1 VHKAR
6 FCLGGHRDF
15 LKHRIVHTASTLSQ
29 NSTRLILSLAA
40 ILGWDVWTTDVQQA
54 YLQSAQKLQKEI
66 FLKTDA
72 LELGPNEFLKLVLPL
87 YGLSEAG
94 DYWGETLA
102 NHHLLG
108 LRFEQSPI
116 DFSSFVK
123 RIGKRLV
130 GISGTYVDDMLSA
143 AEPEMKQFLEDSIRD
158 EFDCKPSQNVDS
170 PVTFVGLDLERC
182 SDGFQA
188 SMRSYIDRL
197 QPILLSADF
206 DVYRRLRAQ
215 LLWVANARPDICAFI
230 SFCSSVTA
238 CTFTTKDIAAI
249 NERVRVLTETNAD
262 VSLKFPALDVETL
275 HLLVYTD
282 ASFGSRVDGSI
293 KQDMSVFSLTNR
305 RDAVSSASILQK
317 PNELRVPPWRRRRLR
332 FLLDLIMRL
341 LCDMRS
347 VS

>member
-1 VHKAR
+1 VQKAR

-170 PVTFVGLDLERC
+170 PVTFVGLDLE
-182 SDGFQA
+182 
-188 SMRSYIDRL
+188 
-197 QPILLSADF
+197 
-206 DVYRRLRAQ
+206 

-317 PNELRVPPWRRRRLR
+317 PNELRVPLWRRRRLR